1 MKRTGKC
8 LRKASV
14 FLLMLTLIIS
24 ALPNRM
30 QVFAE
35 SFDYATA
42 LKYAIEFYDANK
54 CGKEAVDDNVFEWRK
69 GPCHITDG
77 VDVGLDLTGGY
88 HDAGDHVKFGLPQ
101 GYAASV
107 LGWSIYE
114 FRDVFDAT
122 GNTEKML
129 SQLKYFTDYFLRCH
143 PNPTTFYYQ
152 LGDGII
158 DHQYWGA
165 PELQTGDRPALYV
178 ANPSNPATDIVGETV
193 AALAL
198 MYLNYKSIDSA
209 YADKCLK
216 AAKELYQLCK
226 ASPKIGDYQFFYQS
240 TSMYDDL
247 AWGAIWLYV
256 AEKNEQYMTEAKDYA
271 LQKNINQEDPLKNKW
286 TMCWDNMYL
295 AAHLKIAELTGD
307 TTFKTSVQSNLDYWI
322 NTLDKTPAGLRV
334 LHYWGVLR
342 YAAAESMVAF
352 LFNRVSP
359 NQKYLDFAQSQMDY
373 ILGKNPANMSYEVG
387 FGTKWSSF
395 VHHRAAQGGQ
405 GYENNADKT
414 PAKYVLRGALIGGPD
429 KTDTFKESVDEYQY
443 TEVAI
448 DYNAAF
454 VGALAGMAKHFGAQV
469 SIRPTPTP
477 VVTPTSSNQ
486 NDYKITGYIS
496 PDFSVPSQYAAY
508 IKGGFKVEVKDAD
521 VEAITDSNGFFEISG
536 VSGSLSGHT
545 LIISKKNYLKREIS
559 KVVVNGNVQLSTS
572 TSPIL
577 MWIGDTNGDGAIN
590 MSDIM
595 AYALVFNSTSGDGK
609 YKQDL
614 DVNQDGAIN
623 MSDIINVAKHF
634 SASVI
639 SYS

>member
-1 MKRTGKC
+1 MKKTGKC
-8 LRKASV
+8 LRKACV
-14 FLLMLTLIIS
+14 FLLVLTLTTS
-24 ALPNRM
+24 ATP
-30 QVFAE
+30 FGSKTYAE
-35 SFDYATA
+35 GFDYATA
-42 LKYAIEFYDANK
+42 LRYAIEFYDANK
-54 CGKEAVDDNVFEWRK
+54 CGKEAVEDNVFEWRT
-69 GPCHITDG
+69 GPCHVTDG
-77 VDVGLDLTGGY
+77 VDVGLDLTGGF

-101 GYAASV
+101 GYTASV

-122 GNTEKML
+122 GNTDKML
-129 SQLKYFTDYFLRCH
+129 SQLKYFTDYFLKCH
-143 PNPTTFYYQ
+143 PDPTTFYYQ

-165 PELQTGDRPALYV
+165 PELQTGDRPTLFV
-178 ANPSNPATDIVGETV
+178 ANPSNPATDVVGETV

-198 MYLNYKSIDSA
+198 MYLNYKSIDSI

-226 ASPKIGDYQFFYQS
+226 ASPKIGEYQFFYQS

-256 AEKNEQYMTEAKDYA
+256 AEKDEKYLTEAKQYA
-271 LQKNINQEDPLKNKW
+271 LEKNINQEDPLKNRW

-307 TTFKTSVQSNLDYWI
+307 PVFKTSVESNLDYWI
-322 NTLDKTPAGLRV
+322 YTLDKTPAGLRV

-342 YAAAESMVAF
+342 YAAAESLIAF
-352 LFNRVSP
+352 LYNRISP

-373 ILGKNPANMSYEVG
+373 ILGKNPENMSYEIG
-387 FGTKWSSF
+387 FGSRWSSF

-429 KTDTFKESVDEYQY
+429 ITDTFKESVDEYQY

-454 VGALAGMAKHFGAQV
+454 VGALAGMAKHFGTLP
-469 SIRPTPTP
+469 SIKPTPTP
-477 VVTPTSSNQ
+477 SVTPTSSGGNK
-486 NDYKITGYIS
+486 YKITGYIC
-496 PDFSVPSQYAAY
+496 PDFSFSSQYSAF
-508 IKGGFKVEVKDAD
+508 IKEGFKVGIKDTNI
-521 VEAITDSNGFFEISG
+521 ESFTDSNGFFEISG
-536 VSGSLSGHT
+536 VPESSKGID
-545 LIISKKNYLKREIS
+545 LIISKKNYLRKEIS
-559 KVVVNGNVQLSTS
+559 NIVVNGNVQLSTS
-572 TSPIL
+572 TDPIL
-577 MWIGDTNGDGAIN
+577 MWIGDTNGDGSIN

-595 AYALVFNSTSGDGK
+595 AYALVFNSVSGDEK

-614 DVNQDGAIN
+614 DANQDGAIN
-623 MSDIINVAKHF
+623 MSDIIIVAKHF
-634 SASVI
+634 GASI
-639 SYS
+639 N

>member
-1 MKRTGKC
+1 MKKSGKYSG
-8 LRKASV
+8 KV
-14 FLLMLTLIIS
+14 GIFFIMLALITSI
-24 ALPNRM
+24 LPSNAE
-30 QVFAE
+30 VFAA
-35 SFDYATA
+35 SYDYSTA
-42 LKYAIEFYDANK
+42 LRYAIEFYDANK
-54 CGKEAVDDNVFEWRK
+54 CGKDAVVDNIFDWRT

-107 LGWSIYE
+107 MGWSIYE

-152 LGDGII
+152 FGDGII

-165 PELQTGDRPALYV
+165 PELQVGDRPTLYV
-178 ANPSNPATDIVGETV
+178 ANPSNPATDVVGEAV

-198 MYLNYKSIDSA
+198 MYLNYKSTDSA

-256 AEKNEQYMTEAKDYA
+256 AEKDQQYMTEAKEYA
-271 LQKNINQEDPLKNKW
+271 LKKNINQEDPLKNKW

-295 AAHLKIAELTGD
+295 PVHLKIAELTGD
-307 TTFKTSVQSNLDYWI
+307 PVFKTSVEFNLDYWL
-322 NTLDKTPAGLRV
+322 NTVDKTPAGLRV

-342 YAAAESMVAF
+342 YAAAESMIAF
-352 LFNRVSP
+352 LYNRVSP

-373 ILGKNPANMSYEVG
+373 ILGKNPANMSYEIG
-387 FGTKWSSF
+387 FGNRWSSF

-454 VGALAGMAKHFGAQV
+454 VGALAGMAKHFGAQTSIKPSPTQTV
-469 SIRPTPTP
+469 SPKPSGENKYT
-477 VVTPTSSNQ
+477 
-486 NDYKITGYIS
+486 ITGYIS
-496 PDFSVPSQYAAY
+496 LDFQVSSQSSQFIKEGFRVEIPNVGIYAQ
-508 IKGGFKVEVKDAD
+508 
-521 VEAITDSNGFFEISG
+521 TNSNGYFELSG
-536 VSGSLSGHT
+536 VPVSTIGHT
-545 LIISKKNYLKREIS
+545 IAISKKNFLKREIG
-559 KVVVNGNVQLSTS
+559 KVVVTGNVQISNS

-595 AYALVFNSTSGDGK
+595 AYAMVFNSTSGDGK

-623 MSDIINVAKHF
+623 MSDIITVAKHF
-634 SASVI
+634 SASTS
-639 SYS
+639 SYN